1 MPLQFFLKSPPQ
13 GTHLSD
19 LVVLIL
25 DDWDDF
31 SFKTAFIA
39 CIYDDKGEAHEIGP
53 VKIGYFGQQ
62 PGRTSDTLPPTF
74 LALPDNYFSLGQ
86 EPEYY
91 ERLRDFPE
99 AIREEYLR
107 HMKDLVFD
115 SELRARADDEQV
127 FATSLLRSVSRS
139 AIDGQFKRILS
150 GGAALTEFR
159 FYYTAPVGDRRG
171 PMELAFEVIPTS
183 RPPTNIHVV
192 IGRNGVGKT
201 TLLNAMAVAI
211 VEQGPASEV
220 GAFSVTER
228 PRGERHPMPSNYFS
242 SVTSVA
248 FSAFD
253 PFKPPADRTDRSKGV
268 SYIYVGLKRRSA
280 TTDSGDITLKPLA
293 ELSSEFAE
301 SLKVCLST
309 ATKRRHW
316 RRAIRTLEFDQNFAD
331 MNLSDLA
338 DGKLA
343 LGALSIRARELFAPL
358 SSGHKIVLLTIT
370 RLVETVEEKSLI
382 LLDEPES
389 HLHPPLLSAFT
400 RALSE
405 LLTARN
411 AVAIVAT
418 HSPVVLQEVPQSCVW
433 KIARYGSVSRAARP
447 EIETFGE
454 NVGSLTREIFGL
466 DVSKSGFHDLL
477 AKEVASGQT
486 FEQILSVYDDQLG
499 LEGQAVLR
507 ALLASGN
514 G

>member
-1 MPLQFFLKSPPQ
+1 MSLQFFLNAPPQ
-13 GTHLSD
+13 GVHLAN
-19 LVVLIL
+19 LVVLL
-25 DDWDDF
+25 LNDWDDY
-31 SFKTAFIA
+31 SFKTFFNAR
-39 CIYDDKGEAHEIGP
+39 IYDAEGDVHEIGP

-62 PGRTSDTLPPTF
+62 PGRTSDTLSSSF
-74 LALPDNYFSLGQ
+74 ASLPANYFSLGQ

-91 ERLRDFPE
+91 ERLRDVPE
-99 AIREEYLR
+99 ALREEYLR
-107 HMKDLVFD
+107 HMKDLVSD
-115 SELRARADDEQV
+115 ADLRARADDEQV

-139 AIDGQFKRILS
+139 AIEGQFRRILA
-150 GGAALTEFR
+150 GGVALTEFR

-183 RPPTNIHVV
+183 HPPTNIHVV

-201 TLLNAMAVAI
+201 TLLNAIAGAI
-211 VEQGPASEV
+211 VEQRPVSEV
-220 GAFSVTER
+220 GAFSITER
-228 PRGERHPMPSNYFS
+228 RGGMHHPMPSNYFS

-253 PFKPPADRTDRSKGV
+253 PFNPPPDRTDRSKGV
-268 SYIYVGLKRRSA
+268 SYFYVGLKRRAA
-280 TTDSGDITLKPLA
+280 TTDQSGTTLKPLTD
-293 ELSSEFAE
+293 LSSEFAE
-301 SLKVCLST
+301 SLEVCLRT

-331 MNLSDLA
+331 INLSNLA
-338 DGKLA
+338 DGTLA
-343 LGALSIRARELFAPL
+343 GAAASIGARELFEPL

-370 RLVETVEEKSLI
+370 RLVETIEEKSLI

-400 RALSE
+400 RALCE

-411 AVAIVAT
+411 AVAIIAT
-418 HSPVVLQEVPQSCVW
+418 HSPVVLQEVPKSCVS

-477 AKEVASGQT
+477 AKAVETGRT
-486 FEQILSVYDDQLG
+486 FDQILSAYDDQLG

-507 ALLASGN
+507 AMLASRN
-514 G
+514 V